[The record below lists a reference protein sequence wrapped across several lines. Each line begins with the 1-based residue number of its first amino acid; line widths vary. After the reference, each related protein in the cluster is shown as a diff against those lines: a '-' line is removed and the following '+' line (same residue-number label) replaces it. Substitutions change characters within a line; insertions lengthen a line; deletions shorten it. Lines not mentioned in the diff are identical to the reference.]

1 MPTALISDDNPVS
14 VQLLRGLLA
23 VEWPDLE
30 IIGEAADGIEA
41 IALIDELQPDLVFL
55 DIDMPHITGLEVARG
70 LPSRMGVV
78 FITSHSSFALSA
90 FEVSALGYVL
100 KPLTQEKI
108 HALVRKLRQDLSLE
122 RRDAYFDLNGSARS
136 AHADSGRK
144 QVSFSA
150 DHEWLSISERDY
162 QRVIHR
168 SAVLALVEH
177 GARTRVLLDESD
189 EVLDVEV
196 DRLLR
201 LGGNEFL
208 KIRNDTYV
216 NAAHIIST
224 LTEPDG
230 ELMVQL
236 AQNAASFPVAPR
248 YRGEIRRRFPAA
260 G

>member
-23 VEWPDLE
+23 IEWPDLA
-30 IIGEAADGIEA
+30 IVSEAADGIEA
-41 IALIDELQPDLVFL
+41 MALIDQLQPDLVFL
-55 DIDMPHITGLEVARG
+55 DIDMPHISGLEVARS
-70 LPSRMGVV
+70 LPSSVGVV

-100 KPLTQEKI
+100 KPLSHEKI
-108 HALVRKLRQDLSLE
+108 RSLVRKLRQDISRE
-122 RRDAYFDLNGSARS
+122 RRDAYFDLNDSARS
-136 AHADSGRK
+136 EWGDAGRK

-168 SAVLALVEH
+168 SAVLALIEQGV
-177 GARTRVLLDESD
+177 RTRVLLDESD
-189 EVLDVEV
+189 ELLDVQL
-196 DRLLR
+196 DRLLS
-201 LGGNEFL
+201 LGGSEFL

-216 NAAHIIST
+216 NAAHITSA

-236 AQNAASFPVAPR
+236 AQYPSSFSVAPR
-248 YRGEIRRRFPAA
+248 YRGEIRKRFSTR
-260 G
+260 